1 MIQRGQQE
9 GKGRSIWSALL
20 RITGILMIALVI
32 LSSAP
37 ASVPRIFGYQVYQ
50 IVSGSME
57 PAIPVGSAIY
67 VKEYAGEALQSGD
80 VIAFWVDDSVI
91 AHRILQIDYDA
102 QQVFTKG
109 DANEAPDMNPVS
121 FEQIIGKVEYSVPVI
136 GTMMMLYA
144 IPFGKICVFIFL
156 MAGVLFQLL
165 AGRLQNRNEKHRD
178 ELNEASAKVSPEKA
192 AKRKLYK
199 QVKCVGL
206 LLVVAFAAVIG
217 CIGYYILG
225 YIREDR
231 RYKEAEAEY
240 IKKVMTDSQEDAQ
253 LAADICPIEVD
264 FAALQEKNPEIIGWI
279 YCYDSPINYP
289 ICQGKDDEYYLSHS
303 YDKKDSKSGSIFLE
317 AQNFCDFSDANS
329 ILYGHHMKNGSMFA
343 TLSCWAE
350 QSYYEEHPYM
360 WLLTPEHTYRI
371 DIFSG
376 YMTDATSDTYSV
388 FRNYGG
394 QMQAYLQQVVA
405 NSDFGTDVDVSD
417 TESRFVVLSTC
428 EYSSENARYVLHG
441 KLVP

>member
-20 RITGILMIALVI
+20 RITSILMIALVI

-206 LLVVAFAAVIG
+206 LLVVALAAVIG

-303 YDKKDSKSGSIFLE
+303 YDKKESKSGSIFLE

-441 KLVP
+441 KVVP